1 MVRRLKDLSPSE
13 LGLLP
18 NASGDHSS
26 MGEEMIH
33 LHLFNRK
40 KMNWYLVEYS
50 SISRK
55 FFGYFENPNDTITS
69 GFYTLESILSYGKK
83 GEDWEPIVDEGWKPI
98 LAKDIPRL
106 QGYIELNRNGTDDF
120 T

>member
-18 NASGDHSS
+18 NASSDHSS

-33 LHLFNRK
+33 FHLFNRK
-40 KMNWYLVEYS
+40 KMNWYLAEYS

-55 FFGYFENPNDTITS
+55 FFDTLKTQ
-69 GFYTLESILSYGKK
+69 TT
-83 GEDWEPIVDEGWKPI
+83 
-98 LAKDIPRL
+98 R
-106 QGYIELNRNGTDDF
+106 
-120 T
+120 

>member
-1 MVRRLKDLSPSE
+1 MARRLKDLSPSE

-55 FFGYFENPNDTITS
+55 FFGYFENPKDTITS
-69 GFYTLESILSYGKK
+69 GFYALESILSYGKN
-83 GEDWEPIVDEGWKPI
+83 GNDWEPMVDEDWKPI
-98 LAKDIPRL
+98 LAKDIPPL
-106 QGYIELNRNGTDDF
+106 KGYIEFIRNGTDDF

>member
-1 MVRRLKDLSPSE
+1 MVKRLKDLSASE

-18 NASGDHSS
+18 NTSGDHSS
-26 MGEEMIH
+26 MGDEMIC

-40 KMNWYLVEYS
+40 KMNWYLAEYS

-55 FFGYFENPNDTITS
+55 FFGYFENPKDTITS
-69 GFYTLESILSYGKK
+69 GFYTLEDILSYGKK
-83 GEDWEPIVDEGWKPI
+83 GEDWVPIVDDEWKPMQ
-98 LAKDIPRL
+98 AKDISLL
-106 QGYIELNRNGTDDF
+106 QGYIEFVRQGTDDF

>member
-13 LGLLP
+13 LCLLP
-18 NASGDHSS
+18 NASGDLSN
-26 MGEEMIH
+26 MGEETIY

-40 KMNWYLVEYS
+40 KMNWYLAGYS

-55 FFGYFENPNDTITS
+55 FFGYFENPSDAMTS
-69 GFYTLESILSYGKK
+69 GFYALEDILSYGRK
-83 GEDWEPIVDEGWKPI
+83 GEDWAPIVDESWKPMC
-98 LAKDIPRL
+98 AKDIPLL
-106 QGYIELNRNGTDDF
+106 QGYVEFIRNGSDDF

>member
-1 MVRRLKDLSPSE
+1 MVRRLKDFSSSE

-18 NASGDHSS
+18 NTSGDHSS

-40 KMNWYLVEYS
+40 KMNWYLSEYS

-55 FFGYFENPNDTITS
+55 FFGYFENPEDTITS
-69 GFYTLESILSYGKK
+69 GFYTLEGILSYGKN
-83 GEDWEPIVDEGWKPI
+83 GDDWEPMVDEGWKPTQ
-98 LAKDIPRL
+98 AKDIPL
-106 QGYIELNRNGTDDF
+106 LKGYIEFIRNGTDDF

>member
-26 MGEEMIH
+26 MGEEMIY

-69 GFYTLESILSYGKK
+69 GFYTLESVLNYGKK
-83 GEDWEPIVDEGWKPI
+83 GEDWEPMVDEGWKPI

-106 QGYIELNRNGTDDF
+106 QGYIEFNRNGTDDF

>member
-18 NASGDHSS
+18 NASGDHLS
-26 MGEEMIH
+26 MGEEMIQMH
-33 LHLFNRK
+33 IFNRE

-106 QGYIELNRNGTDDF
+106 QGYIEFNRNAPDDF